1 MFGHNDSRDK
11 DWDEKL
17 FKKDYVEMINSLLK
31 MGSKPSIYLMI
42 PPPVYEDGCFL
53 GIRQQVVKQQKR
65 IVPEIAKEAGLP
77 AENVIDLYHAM
88 GGDDLTEQ
96 ALFCDA

>member
-1 MFGHNDSRDK
+1 MFGHNDSRKK
-11 DWDEKL
+11 DWDEEL

-53 GIRQQVVKQQKR
+53 GISQ
-65 IVPEIAKEAGLP
+65 
-77 AENVIDLYHAM
+77 
-88 GGDDLTEQ
+88 
-96 ALFCDA
+96 